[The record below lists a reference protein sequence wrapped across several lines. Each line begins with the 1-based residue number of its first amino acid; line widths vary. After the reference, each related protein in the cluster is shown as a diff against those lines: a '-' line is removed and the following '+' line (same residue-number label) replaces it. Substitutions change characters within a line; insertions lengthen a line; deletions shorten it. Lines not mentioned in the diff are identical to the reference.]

1 MTRRKGKV
9 YDAVKHCTTISQIKA
24 VYRDNPIAAR
34 ARVGEDWKEW
44 VLSKKVIQS
53 GPSPDAAAAGGV
65 VAPPVAAG
73 PIAAAV
79 APDGGPGNAAI
90 IALPDANGRMVP
102 AYVTK
107 EESRD
112 DAAPPPKTARVDECF
127 GVYTRD
133 HSLLVH
139 LHLHPEETLLRLYE
153 RVVDAVGD
161 TRFRLFR
168 FRSDVAGLDV
178 LDPALAAR
186 GQGGGIHMLVD
197 EKPDITYTFKVAG
210 VPQRDVKVGFDS
222 TVLEAVRLFEHSMIP
237 GFVEGMQLELPDG
250 LSLRSLPSTRQ
261 KLLRSV
267 AITGK
272 LAK

>member
-1 MTRRKGKV
+1 M
-9 YDAVKHCTTISQIKA
+9 
-24 VYRDNPIAAR
+24 
-34 ARVGEDWKEW
+34 
-44 VLSKKVIQS
+44 
-53 GPSPDAAAAGGV
+53 
-65 VAPPVAAG
+65 
-73 PIAAAV
+73 
-79 APDGGPGNAAI
+79 
-90 IALPDANGRMVP
+90 LPLLR
-102 AYVTK
+102 
-107 EESRD
+107 
-112 DAAPPPKTARVDECF
+112 KTARVDECF